1 MEQMVDLVSGT
12 FAFIFMVALYVVS
25 AVSLQTIG
33 NKTGASNTWFA
44 WIPILNLVLLLDIA
58 GMDLWMIIL
67 FFIPCVNWIFLGY
80 VWSQIA
86 AERGKSEFI
95 GWLMLVPIVDLFIPP
110 YLAFS
115 D

>member
-1 MEQMVDLVSGT
+1 MEQVTQLLGSVVSLV
-12 FAFIFMVALYVVS
+12 FLIALYVVS

-33 NKTGASNTWFA
+33 NKTGAKNTWFA
-44 WIPILNLVLLLDIA
+44 WVPILNMVLLLDIA

-80 VWSQIA
+80 VWSQVA
-86 AERGKSEFI
+86 AERGKSELV
-95 GWLMLVPIVDLFIPP
+95 GWLMLIPFIDLFVPP

-115 D
+115 